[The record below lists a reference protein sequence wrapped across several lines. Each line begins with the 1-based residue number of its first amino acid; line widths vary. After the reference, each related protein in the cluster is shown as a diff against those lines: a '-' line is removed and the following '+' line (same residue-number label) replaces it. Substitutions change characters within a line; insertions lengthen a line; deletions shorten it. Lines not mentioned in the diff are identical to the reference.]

1 MNGFIIDTDTWIEF
15 FHHHCGVEKM
25 IASTPID
32 KIFVSEVT
40 IAELTFGALHSNAVE
55 RHLKEPKAIEDTF
68 TILPI
73 SKAIRDYAEIRHEMT
88 SKGKIVGD
96 FDILIA
102 ATARHYN
109 LTVVTHNTKH
119 FQHMTGV
126 NIVDWVTK

>member
-1 MNGFIIDTDTWIEF
+1 
-15 FHHHCGVEKM
+15 M

-96 FDILIA
+96 FDILIG

-119 FQHMTGV
+119 FQHMIGV